1 MKKLKILVTGGG
13 KFAFNWTRYSNYKY
27 ENIIVSKSDR
37 HLFHE
42 NTFISMNLNH
52 SNEVLGLIRDI
63 KPDVI
68 INSAAI
74 TNVNFCQ
81 EFPTECNKIN
91 TKLALNLFDIANS
104 NKIKFIQIS
113 TDHFE
118 SHYLELR
125 NELVRPVPINQYGFS
140 KIRVDEVMK
149 NNPSSL
155 IIRTNFFGFAPDVLQ
170 NSFQDLHNRLTS
182 GLPYPGI
189 TDIFYTPISLP
200 ILIEAI
206 SKLIGLDY
214 NGIINISGNNNVSKF
229 TFAQVLAK
237 ELKLKTPIIDKL
249 DYESLGFS
257 VPRPKNMGLD
267 NSKLLSILPDFPGDL
282 TENIDL
288 VLKHFENIPKIGKS
302 SVW

>member
-13 KFAFNWTRYSNYKY
+13 KFAFNWTRYTNFKY
-27 ENIIVSKSDR
+27 DNIIVSKSDR

-42 NTFISMNLNH
+42 NTFISVNLTNLNEALRVIN
-52 SNEVLGLIRDI
+52 NE

-81 EFPTECNKIN
+81 EFPLECYKVNTEM
-91 TKLALNLFDIANS
+91 ALHLFDIANS
-104 NKIKFIQIS
+104 SKIKFIQIS

-125 NELVRPVPINQYGFS
+125 NELVRPIPLNQYGFS

-149 NNPSSL
+149 NDSSSM
-155 IIRTNFFGFAPDVLQ
+155 IIRTNFFGFAPDILQ
-170 NSFQDLHNRLTS
+170 NSFQDLYNRLTN
-182 GLPYPGI
+182 GLPYQGI
-189 TDIFYTPISLP
+189 TDIFYTPISIP
-200 ILIEAI
+200 VLIEAI
-206 SKLIGLDY
+206 SKLISLDY
-214 NGIINISGNNNVSKF
+214 NGIINISGNNNVAKF
-229 TFAQVLAK
+229 SFAQVLAK
-237 ELKLKTPIIDKL
+237 ELKLKTPIIDKIN
-249 DYESLGFS
+249 YESLGFS

-267 NSKLLSILPDFPGDL
+267 NSKLLSILSDFPGDL
-282 TENIDL
+282 TENIHL